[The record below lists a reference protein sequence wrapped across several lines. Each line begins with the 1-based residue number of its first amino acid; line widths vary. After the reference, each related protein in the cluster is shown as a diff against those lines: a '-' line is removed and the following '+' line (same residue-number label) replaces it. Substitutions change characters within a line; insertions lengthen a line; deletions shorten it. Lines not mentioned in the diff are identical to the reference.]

1 MPCICSLNCPFP
13 SNCPVYRWVNRP
25 THSCTSCS
33 EWDCYDCIHNWD
45 TTVFAEYETEPG
57 YDYYKVRMVRCKS
70 CNNYGRYIIED
81 AHNGPSN
88 FTKPDTSE
96 PLEEFEDELIN

>member
-1 MPCICSLNCPFP
+1 
-13 SNCPVYRWVNRP
+13 
-25 THSCTSCS
+25 
-33 EWDCYDCIHNWD
+33 
-45 TTVFAEYETEPG
+45 
-57 YDYYKVRMVRCKS
+57 MVRCKS

-96 PLEEFEDELIN
+96 PLEEFEDELIEAFYLINQEKLSNLQEMIDELNKIPNNK